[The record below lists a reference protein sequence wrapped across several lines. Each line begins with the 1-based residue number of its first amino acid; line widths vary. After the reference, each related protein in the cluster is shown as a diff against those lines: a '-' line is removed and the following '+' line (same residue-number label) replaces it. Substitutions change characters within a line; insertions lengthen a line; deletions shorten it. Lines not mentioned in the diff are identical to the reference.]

1 MGGDHAPELVIRGAA
16 LACARHPDARMLL
29 VGDSGRIQPLLK
41 RHPAL
46 RERCDLIPSGT
57 SVAADEKPSH
67 ALRNKTGS
75 SMALAIGAVRDGT
88 ADAAV
93 SAGNTGALM
102 AFAVRF
108 LECLPGIHRPAIAAT
123 IPTRRSE
130 SVLLDMG
137 ANAECEV
144 DHLVQFAVMGTAFAQ
159 VVLGRMDPEIRLLN
173 IGQER
178 GKGRA
183 AIREADVR
191 LRAGPLGRHYRGYIE
206 GDGVTAGRA
215 DVVVTDGFTG
225 NVMLKT
231 AEGTA
236 KLCSHYLR
244 TALRSSVGG
253 IVAGML
259 ARPALQALRD
269 KLDPRKH
276 NGAILLGLNGVTVKS
291 HGGTDAMGFAHSIDV
306 AYDMVQGDMNQHIL
320 HAIRDLGDSGRPAGR
335 PELAHSSGA
344 AASDSRCTQ

>member
-1 MGGDHAPELVIRGAA
+1 MDRQPTIAVDAMGGDRAPELVIRGAA
-16 LACARHPDARMLL
+16 LASARHPDARMYL
-29 VGDSGRIQPLLK
+29 VGDSDRIKPLLDRQK
-41 RHPAL
+41 AL
-46 RERCDLIPSGT
+46 RDRCDIVPAAS
-57 SVAADEKPSH
+57 SVEADEKPSL
-67 ALRNKTGS
+67 ALRNKMDS
-75 SMALAIGAVRDGT
+75 SMALAIEAVKDGT

-102 AFAVRF
+102 AFAVKF

-130 SVLLDMG
+130 TVLLDMG
-137 ANAECEV
+137 ANAECE
-144 DHLVQFAVMGTAFAQ
+144 DSHLVQFAVMGTAFAR
-159 VVLGRMDPEIRLLN
+159 VVLGRIEPEVRLLN

-183 AIREADVR
+183 VIRQADEH
-191 LRAGPLGRHYRGYIE
+191 LRRGPLSNHYRGYIE
-206 GDGVTAGRA
+206 GDGVAAGEA

-244 TALRSSVGG
+244 TALRSSLGG
-253 IVAGML
+253 LMAGVL
-259 ARPALQALRD
+259 ARPAFQTLRE

-291 HGGTDAMGFAHSIDV
+291 HGGTDALGFAHSIDV
-306 AYDMVQGDMNQHIL
+306 AYDMVRGDVNQHIL
-320 HAIRDLGDSGRPAGR
+320 AAIREIGEAAPA
-335 PELAHSSGA
+335 
-344 AASDSRCTQ
+344 

>member
-1 MGGDHAPELVIRGAA
+1 MNRQPTIAVDAMGGDRAPELMVRGAA

-29 VGDSGRIQPLLK
+29 VGDPDRIRPLLERQK
-41 RHPAL
+41 AL
-46 RERCDLIPSGT
+46 RNRCDLVPAET
-57 SVAADEKPSH
+57 SVEANERPSL
-67 ALRNKTGS
+67 ALRNKTNS
-75 SMALAIGAVRDGT
+75 SMALAVGAVKDGT

-102 AFAVRF
+102 AFAVKF

-123 IPTRRSE
+123 IPTRNSE
-130 SVLLDMG
+130 CVLLDMG

-159 VVLGRMDPEIRLLN
+159 VVLGRVDPEVRLLN

-178 GKGRA
+178 SKGRTV
-183 AIREADVR
+183 IREADSR
-191 LRAGPLGRHYRGYIE
+191 LRNGPLGQLYRGYIE
-206 GDGVTAGRA
+206 GDGVTAGKT

-225 NVMLKT
+225 NVVLKT

-236 KLCSHYLR
+236 RLCSHYLR
-244 TALRSSVGG
+244 TALRSSLGG
-253 IVAGML
+253 LMAGVL
-259 ARPALQALRD
+259 ARPALQTLRE

-291 HGGTDAMGFAHSIDV
+291 HGGTDALGFAHSIDV
-306 AYDMVQGDMNQHIL
+306 AYDMVHGNMNQHIL
-320 HAIRDLGDSGRPAGR
+320 DAIRNIGDV
-335 PELAHSSGA
+335 E
-344 AASDSRCTQ
+344 AS

>member
-1 MGGDHAPELVIRGAA
+1 MNRKPTIAVDAMGGDRAPELVIRGAA
-16 LACARHPDARMLL
+16 LACARHPDARIHLM
-29 VGDSGRIQPLLK
+29 GDPDRIKPLLDRQK
-41 RHPAL
+41 AL
-46 RERCDLIPSGT
+46 RSRCDV
-57 SVAADEKPSH
+57 VAAGASVEAGERPSL
-67 ALRNKTGS
+67 ALRNKTDS
-75 SMALAIGAVRDGT
+75 SMALAIGAVKDGT

-102 AFAVRF
+102 AFAVKL

-130 SVLLDMG
+130 IVLLDMG
-137 ANAECEV
+137 ANAECE
-144 DHLVQFAVMGTAFAQ
+144 DSHLVQFAVMGTAFAR
-159 VVLGRMDPEIRLLN
+159 VVLGRTDPEVRLLN

-183 AIREADVR
+183 VIRQADAH
-191 LRAGPLGRHYRGYIE
+191 LRNGPLSENYQGYIE
-206 GDGVTAGRA
+206 GDGVAAGEA

-244 TALRSSVGG
+244 TALRSSLGG
-253 IVAGML
+253 LMAGIL
-259 ARPALQALRD
+259 ARPTFQTLRE

-291 HGGTDAMGFAHSIDV
+291 HGGTDALGFAHSIDV
-306 AYDMVQGDMNQHIL
+306 AYDMVRGDVNQHIL
-320 HAIRDLGDSGRPAGR
+320 AAIKEIGEAAPA
-335 PELAHSSGA
+335 
-344 AASDSRCTQ
+344 